1 MKTLWLLVLGSL
13 LFSPISRAADPAPK
27 DNAAADAAWAD
38 IVKNSKPPAPPA
50 EWNTKR
56 PTPEEMTAFKHKA
69 GEAAEQLADR
79 TKKFYETYP
88 DHPKAAEART
98 KEKTFRQLAASLR
111 VEKEEKPTNTAG
123 AADKEDDKMDP
134 AFKAKFLEA
143 QTRIRAARKDGPP
156 AVLAEL
162 EKSGRDLAKEFP
174 KQSEPW
180 ELLMMVAQN
189 TEGTKAIELFKE
201 ISEKSPDAR
210 MKEAAATQLKS
221 LDRLNKPVA
230 LAYKAVDD
238 REVDI
243 AKLKGKVVLIDF
255 WATWCGPC
263 VAELPN
269 VKKAYDELHD
279 QGFEIVGV
287 SFDEDCD
294 ALKKFVAKNKMAW
307 PQFCDGGG
315 WNNAINK
322 DFGIHAIPA
331 MYLIDKKGVLR
342 DMNARGGLEDKV
354 RALLKE

>member
-1 MKTLWLLVLGSL
+1 MKTLWVLVLGSL
-13 LFSPISRAADPAPK
+13 LFSPINRAADPVPK

-38 IVKNSKPPAPPA
+38 IVKNSKAPAPPA
-50 EWNTKR
+50 EWNSKR

-69 GEAAEQLADR
+69 GDAAEQLADR
-79 TKKFYETYP
+79 VKKFYETYP
-88 DHPKAAEART
+88 DHPKASEARA
-98 KEKTFRQLAASLR
+98 KEKTFRQQAVALR
-111 VEKEEKPTNTAG
+111 AVKEDKPTNTA
-123 AADKEDDKMDP
+123 ADDNADDKMDP

-143 QTRIRAARKDGPP
+143 QSRIRAARKDGPP

-174 KQSEPW
+174 KQGEPW
-180 ELLMMVAQN
+180 EMLMMVAQN
-189 TEGTKAIELFKE
+189 TEGDKSVALYKE
-201 ISEKSPDAR
+201 ISQNAPDAR
-210 MKEAAATQLKS
+210 MKEAAAMQLKS

-238 REVDI
+238 RDVDI

-269 VKKAYDELHD
+269 VKKAYEELHD

-322 DFGIHAIPA
+322 DFGIRAIPA

-342 DMNARGGLEDKV
+342 DMNARAGLADKV

>member
-1 MKTLWLLVLGSL
+1 MKSLWLLVLG
-13 LFSPISRAADPAPK
+13 LFICAPLTHAADAAAK
-27 DNAAADAAWAD
+27 DNTAGDAAWAD

-88 DHPKAAEART
+88 DHPKASEARA
-98 KEKTFRQLAASLR
+98 KEKTFRQQAATLR
-111 VEKEEKPTNTAG
+111 AVKEEKPTNTA
-123 AADKEDDKMDP
+123 AAEEKSDDKMDP
-134 AFKAKFLEA
+134 AFKEKFLEA

-162 EKSGRDLAKEFP
+162 EKSGRELSKEFP

-180 ELLMMVAQN
+180 EMLMMVAQN
-189 TEGTKAIELFKE
+189 SEGTKSIALYKEL
-201 ISEKSPDAR
+201 SENAPDAR
-210 MKEAAATQLKS
+210 MKEHAATQLKS
-221 LDRLNKPVA
+221 LDRINKPVT
-230 LAYKAVDD
+230 LVYKAVDD

-243 AKLKGKVVLIDF
+243 SKLKGKVVLIDF

-269 VKKAYDELHD
+269 VKKAYEELHD
-279 QGFEIVGV
+279 EGFEIVGV

-315 WNNAINK
+315 WNNSINK
-322 DFGIHAIPA
+322 EFGIRAIPA
-331 MYLIDKKGVLR
+331 MYLIDRKGVLR
-342 DMNARGGLEDKV
+342 DMNARANLADKV
-354 RALLKE
+354 RVLLKE